1 MMSDQPETGPLAAA
15 VRQVLPSA
23 RADLEQLVRI
33 PSVSADPAAAPYV
46 WASAGEV
53 AALLRE
59 AGLPEVD
66 VLTAG
71 DSRPAVLARR
81 AAPLGAPTILLYAHH
96 DVQPPGDP
104 ADWDSD
110 PFEPAERDGRLYGRG
125 AADDKAGVA
134 VHLAALRAHGDR
146 LPVGVTVLVEG
157 EEEIGSPALPEFLHA
172 YRDLMRADVVVFAD
186 AANWTADVPALTTT
200 LRGGTSVVVEVR
212 TLHHGVHSGMY
223 GGPVPDAL
231 TALCRMLATLHDERG
246 DVAVPGLTRGSA
258 RSGGADPPDLT
269 EAQFRA
275 EAGLLDGVRL
285 TGTGGLTDR
294 LWAGPAIAVIGL
306 DAPPVAAASNTLIP
320 AARAKVSM
328 RVAPGDDAAA
338 AGQALA
344 AHLRAHAPWGVQV
357 SVQPGA
363 IAAPFTARTGGRA
376 YQAARSALNEAWGT
390 PAVDAGA
397 GGSIPFVT
405 TYAGLF
411 PDAEILITGVEDPGT
426 RAHGPNESLHLATFE
441 RACLAEAL
449 LLDNLALSRTARV
462 RALSPPHAAVRSSA
476 PR

>member
-1 MMSDQPETGPLAAA
+1 M
-15 VRQVLPSA
+15 
-23 RADLEQLVRI
+23 RI
-33 PSVSADPAAAPYV
+33 PSVSADPAAAPHL
-46 WASAGEV
+46 WASAAEV
-53 AALLRE
+53 AALLRQ

-71 DSRPAVLARR
+71 DSRPAVLGRR
-81 AAPLGAPTILLYAHH
+81 AAPPGAPTVLLYAHH

-110 PFEPAERDGRLYGRG
+110 PFTPAERDGRLFGRG

-157 EEEIGSPALPEFLHA
+157 EEEIGSPALPEFLAA
-172 YRDLMRADVVVFAD
+172 YADWLGADVVVFAD
-186 AANWTADVPALTTT
+186 AANWTADIPALTTT

-212 TLHHGVHSGMY
+212 TLRHGVHSGLY

-258 RSGGADPPDLT
+258 GSGGADPLDLT

-275 EAGLLDGVRL
+275 EAGVLDGVRL

-294 LWAGPAIAVIGL
+294 LWAGPAIAVIGI
-306 DAPPVAAASNTLIP
+306 DAPSVAAASNTLIP

-338 AGQALA
+338 ARAALA
-344 AHLRAHAPWGVQV
+344 AHLTASAPWGAQV
-357 SVQPGA
+357 TVQPGA
-363 IAAPFTARTGGRA
+363 IAAPFTARDRRARVSGGPFGPRTGLGDAGRRRRRGRVHPLRHRPTPGSSRTR
-376 YQAARSALNEAWGT
+376 RSSSPGWKT
-390 PAVDAGA
+390 PA
-397 GGSIPFVT
+397 
-405 TYAGLF
+405 
-411 PDAEILITGVEDPGT
+411 PGRT
-426 RAHGPNESLHLATFE
+426 AANESLHLATFE

-449 LLDNLALSRTARV
+449 LLRNLAGQDLLSRTALLR
-462 RALSPPHAAVRSSA
+462 A
-476 PR
+476 PRITSLELG

>member
-1 MMSDQPETGPLAAA
+1 MTTEQPLADPLIDA

-23 RADLEQLVRI
+23 RADLERLVRI
-33 PSVSADPAAAPYV
+33 PSVSADPAAAPHL

-53 AALLRE
+53 AALLRQ

-71 DSRPAVLARR
+71 DSRPAVLGHRP
-81 AAPLGAPTILLYAHH
+81 APPGAPTVLLYAHH

-125 AADDKAGVA
+125 TADDKAGVA

-146 LPVGVTVLVEG
+146 FPVGVTVLVEG
-157 EEEIGSPALPEFLHA
+157 EEEIGSPALPQFLAA
-172 YRDLMRADVVVFAD
+172 YSDRIGADVVVFAD
-186 AANWTADVPALTTT
+186 AANWTADTPALTTT

-212 TLHHGVHSGMY
+212 TLRHGVHSGLY

-231 TALCRMLATLHDERG
+231 TVLCRMLATLHDERG
-246 DVAVPGLTRGSA
+246 DVAVSGLTRGSA
-258 RSGGADPPDLT
+258 GSGRADPPDLT
-269 EAQFRA
+269 EARFRA
-275 EAGLLDGVRL
+275 EAGLLDGVQL

-294 LWAGPAIAVIGL
+294 LWAGPAIAVIGI
-306 DAPPVAAASNTLIP
+306 DAPSVAAASNTLIP

-338 AGQALA
+338 ARAALA
-344 AHLRAHAPWGVQV
+344 AHLEASAPWGVQV

-363 IAAPFTARTGGRA
+363 IAAPFAARTGGRA
-376 YQAARSALNEAWGT
+376 YQAARSALKQAWGR

-405 TYAGLF
+405 GYAGLF

-426 RAHGPNESLHLATFE
+426 RAHGANESLHLATFE

-449 LLDNLALSRTARV
+449 LLHRLAVLSGLERQIQ
-462 RALSPPHAAVRSSA
+462 SKAAHV
-476 PR
+476 